1 MLYLQAQF
9 LWRHFTERGRS
20 SAAQLWSS
28 HNFVSSCCDHEWRRR
43 SSGCRCRYRCRCVGC
58 WRRGGP
64 VFNPIC
70 VKHSFRGGDHRIW
83 RGACTPTRSWC
94 AGSVCFGVGNISWRR
109 SCNFLLC
116 GRRRRSRGGEC
127 GPSHPKGKGKA
138 GFKGSR
144 EGSEARFCS
153 SGGGRDQFPCRA
165 HPDHHG
171 QAGRDPDRAKEVAG
185 CCGRGGISSA
195 SSHSSTSIHAPEELC
210 SAGGISP
217 QTKGLALQPP
227 PPKLPSKP
235 ASSSQNPAEELQA
248 ERGVE
253 GESVLALAMLEQSKA
268 LTTLV
273 SQLQGGDPL
282 LDSQA
287 ISSPMSS
294 KGAAG
299 REKLQRDLSS
309 RSGSFFLQVMQNAFR
324 RMKPA
329 SAMPTSIAE
338 IAATDFSFLQYL
350 ERCGGYGNSR
360 DMGLVMYSLA
370 FVADAAIKD
379 DMAGV
384 QEHLALALVAI
395 EQAVQDQNKWGLAF
409 QLTLLEDPPPPMF
422 TYRNYVPQSTGRMR
436 AFAPLCPQR
445 WATVALA
452 YTKEMDYIQSRRTET
467 SKKASPVPQQGP
479 PSPKKRGKFPK
490 AKQQNQGDQQEQDP
504 GVEAVVSTSDLRGCD
519 VREGTLLL
527 PSSSTSV
534 QANGSA
540 ICGRRRAPPL
550 TNTLQCLMGAGTLD
564 LAEVPMIMQS

>member
-1 MLYLQAQF
+1 M
-9 LWRHFTERGRS
+9 
-20 SAAQLWSS
+20 
-28 HNFVSSCCDHEWRRR
+28 
-43 SSGCRCRYRCRCVGC
+43 
-58 WRRGGP
+58 
-64 VFNPIC
+64 
-70 VKHSFRGGDHRIW
+70 
-83 RGACTPTRSWC
+83 
-94 AGSVCFGVGNISWRR
+94 
-109 SCNFLLC
+109 
-116 GRRRRSRGGEC
+116 
-127 GPSHPKGKGKA
+127 
-138 GFKGSR
+138 
-144 EGSEARFCS
+144 
-153 SGGGRDQFPCRA
+153 
-165 HPDHHG
+165 
-171 QAGRDPDRAKEVAG
+171 
-185 CCGRGGISSA
+185 
-195 SSHSSTSIHAPEELC
+195 
-210 SAGGISP
+210 
-217 QTKGLALQPP
+217 
-227 PPKLPSKP
+227 
-235 ASSSQNPAEELQA
+235 
-248 ERGVE
+248 
-253 GESVLALAMLEQSKA
+253 ALAMLEQSKA

-360 DMGLVMYSLA
+360 EMGLVMYSLA

-540 ICGRRRAPPL
+540 ICGRRSSPPVDEHPAMFDRSRDL
-550 TNTLQCLMGAGTLD
+550 GLGRSTDDHAELADFTGQAFAGHVNGGSSGYRNISFAAWPSVVLRNVLRSRTPFACFVRKAILSSRGGDTLPSSTALFPIPLPHA
-564 LAEVPMIMQS
+564 SR